1 MVDKKKR
8 PEVQTWRPTASDY
21 EVLEALIVKLGVSQS
36 QIVRIGLRKLA
47 EAEGLKLRKAS

>member
-8 PEVQTWRPTASDY
+8 PEVQTWRPTVSDY